1 MGVSAASIV
10 RGPGEI
16 SAMVVDVTK
25 AVFTT
30 RFQTR
35 EFIEQ
40 AWFICSVTLMPT
52 ILVSIPFGAV
62 ISLQV
67 GNLTGQLGAQSFAG
81 ASAVLAVVREAAPI
95 AAAMIIAG
103 AAGSAICS
111 DMGARKI
118 REEIDAMEV
127 LGIDPIERLVV
138 PRVLATVFVAL
149 MINGIVIATGIG
161 GGYFFTVI
169 VQGGNAG
176 AFLSSFTALASLP
189 DLYISMIKAVLFGY
203 MAAIVGR
210 LQGPQGGR
218 RPERR
223 RPGSQRGRDHRL
235 HDPVRAQLDHHRH
248 LLPSRPAER
257 PVGHGDHH
265 ATSAASSAVSS
276 DSRSRSA
283 ATSCSST
290 SRRWRG
296 PRARSSATGA
306 RSSTPS
312 PRSPSESEASR

>member
-1 MGVSAASIV
+1 MAVSVASVV

-16 SAMVVDVTK
+16 AAMVVDVTK
-25 AVFTT
+25 AVFTS

-40 AWFICSVTLMPT
+40 AWFITSVTLMPT

-81 ASAVLAVVREAAPI
+81 ATAVLAVTREAAPI

-127 LGIDPIERLVV
+127 LGVDPLARLIA
-138 PRVLATVFVAL
+138 PRVVATIFVAL
-149 MINGIVIATGIG
+149 MINGLVIAAGIG

-169 VQGGNAG
+169 VQGGSAG
-176 AFLSSFTALASLP
+176 AFLSSFTALASLN
-189 DLYISMIKAVLFGY
+189 DLYVAMVKAAVFGWL
-203 MAAIVGR
+203 AAIVGAYKG
-210 LQGPQGGR
+210 LNAGGGPSGVGR
-218 RPERR
+218 AVNESVIVAFMCLFFLNAVISAIYFQVVPP
-223 RPGSQRGRDHRL
+223 PGL
-235 HDPVRAQLDHHRH
+235 
-248 LLPSRPAER
+248 
-257 PVGHGDHH
+257 
-265 ATSAASSAVSS
+265 
-276 DSRSRSA
+276 
-283 ATSCSST
+283 
-290 SRRWRG
+290 
-296 PRARSSATGA
+296 
-306 RSSTPS
+306 
-312 PRSPSESEASR
+312 